1 MAAKKKSAKKPA
13 KKSAAKKSAAKK
25 KSAKKASKKVN
36 PIPAHYHTVT
46 PFLSSHDANAQI
58 DWYKKAFGAK
68 ELSRMP
74 GPDGKLMHSEVK
86 IGDSVVMIADE
97 MPGMGSPSAKTLG
110 NSPVGLMVYTKDVD
124 SFFNKATGAGASVVM
139 PVADQFWGD
148 RYGQLQDPFGF
159 KWSIGTHIKDMTPKQ
174 MQAAQDEWMKSMA
187 AQGGAASNAAE

>member
-1 MAAKKKSAKKPA
+1 MAAKKKSAKKTA
-13 KKSAAKKSAAKK
+13 KKPAAK
-25 KSAKKASKKVN
+25 KSAKKAAKKSAKKVN

-46 PFLSSHDANAQI
+46 PFLTSHDANAQI

-97 MPGMGSPSAKTLG
+97 MQGMSQSAKTLG
-110 NSPVGLMVYTKDVD
+110 ASPVGMMIYTKDVD
-124 SFFNKATGAGASVVM
+124 TFFNKATAAGASVVI

-148 RYGQLQDPFGF
+148 RYGQVQDPFGF
-159 KWSIGTHIKDMTPKQ
+159 KWSIGTHIKDLTPKQ

-187 AQGGAASNAAE
+187 AQGATSNAAE

>member
-1 MAAKKKSAKKPA
+1 MPAKKKPA
-13 KKSAAKKSAAKK
+13 KKAAKKSKP
-25 KSAKKASKKVN
+25 AKKAAKKVN
-36 PIPAHYHTVT
+36 PIPKNYHTVT

-97 MPGMGSPSAKTLG
+97 MPGMGAPSAKTLG
-110 NSPVGLMVYTKDVD
+110 NSPVGLMIYTKDVD
-124 SFFNKATGAGASVVM
+124 SFFAKATAAGATTVM

-159 KWSIGTHIKDMTPKQ
+159 KWSVGTHIKDMTPKQ
-174 MQAAQDEWMKSMA
+174 MQQAQNEWMAQMA
-187 AQGGAASNAAE
+187 AQGGMPKNDAAE